1 MGMRI
6 GLLSRLRRRSPG
18 GDRQVQI
25 SEQDGVRYLHL
36 GTDTVQSAMRLSD
49 PHELVLSYTRSMLAF
64 LLFAPDPRR
73 IVNIGLGGGSLAKW
87 IHRHLTRAQQ
97 LVLELNPR
105 VIACARQH
113 FHLPA
118 DDARLRVL
126 EADGAAWAA
135 QHPDCCDLV
144 LVDGYDGRSHAAELA
159 TREFYAST
167 ARCLAADGIL
177 VVNLW
182 GSDRRFDETLQRIE
196 AAFEGRICCVP
207 AAQRGNVAV
216 LAFKRTPLATRW
228 DELRT
233 AAGALQARYGLEF
246 GDFVGAMRRL
256 NPHTSRRLLI

>member
-1 MGMRI
+1 MRI
-6 GLLSRLRRRSPG
+6 GLLSRLRRRSTG
-18 GDRQVQI
+18 GDGQVQI

-64 LLFAPDPRR
+64 LLFAPDPYR

-87 IHRHLTRAQQ
+87 IHRHLTHAQQ

-105 VIACARQH
+105 VIACARQY
-113 FHLPA
+113 FHLPE
-118 DDARLRVL
+118 DDPRLRVL

-159 TREFYAST
+159 TPEFYAST
-167 ARCLAADGIL
+167 ARCLSVDGIL

-182 GSDRRFDETLQRIE
+182 AATGATTKPRSASRPPSRAASAASGGAARQRRGAGLR
-196 AAFEGRICCVP
+196 AARHALGRV
-207 AAQRGNVAV
+207 ARRG
-216 LAFKRTPLATRW
+216 
-228 DELRT
+228 LRPP
-233 AAGALQARYGLEF
+233 ARYGIEL
-246 GDFVGAMRRL
+246 
-256 NPHTSRRLLI
+256 

>member
-1 MGMRI
+1 
-6 GLLSRLRRRSPG
+6 
-18 GDRQVQI
+18 
-25 SEQDGVRYLHL
+25 
-36 GTDTVQSAMRLSD
+36 MRLSD

-105 VIACARQH
+105 VIACARQY

-196 AAFEGRICCVP
+196 GAFEGRICCVP

-216 LAFKRTPLATRW
+216 LAFRRTPLATRW

-233 AAGALQARYGLEF
+233 AAAALQARYGLEF